1 MPDAKIGPENVG
13 RTIYQVEGFRFA
25 HNNFLSVKMLTKYK
39 VATLPYL
46 INCGIIQLSFVNE
59 LIELKGL
66 RMRAI
71 KGSTEKQDAQTRSII
86 ETARKVLVVESQAVA
101 GLESRIDSQFVDVV
115 RHLNQC
121 KHLIV
126 TGVGKSG
133 LIGKKI
139 ASTFSS
145 IGLPSLFLHAAEA
158 SHGDLGMISEE
169 DTIIA
174 ISNSGETE
182 EIVKLLPVF
191 NRIHCTLVG
200 MTGNKQS
207 SLAKRSDYVLDTSVE
222 EEACFKNLVPTAS
235 TTATLAMGDALA
247 IAFMELRGV
256 REEDFALN
264 HPGGS
269 LGRKLLTLV
278 DDLMH
283 SGTNIPRIKEDAD
296 IYQVLKEISQ
306 KRLGMTLV
314 VGDQGQLLGIIT
326 DGDLRRLIE
335 KQKDISQA
343 RAGDMMG
350 GHPKTITRD
359 TLAAKAVRIMQDH
372 SITSLAV
379 LSNDQK
385 IEGII
390 HLHDILKAGVV

>member
-1 MPDAKIGPENVG
+1 MEPSTKIRLPKDSAEN
-13 RTIYQVEGFRFA
+13 
-25 HNNFLSVKMLTKYK
+25 
-39 VATLPYL
+39 
-46 INCGIIQLSFVNE
+46 
-59 LIELKGL
+59 
-66 RMRAI
+66 
-71 KGSTEKQDAQTRSII
+71 QDARSII
-86 ETARKVLVVESQAVA
+86 ATARKVLSIESQAIA
-101 GLESRIDSQFVDVV
+101 ELENRIDSQFVDVV
-115 RHLNQC
+115 QHLNHC
-121 KHLIV
+121 KHLVV

-139 ASTFSS
+139 SSTFSS
-145 IGLPSLFLHAAEA
+145 IGLPSLFLHASEA
-158 SHGDLGMISEE
+158 SHGDLGMISDG
-169 DTIIA
+169 DTVIA

-182 EIVKLLPVF
+182 EIVKLLPIF
-191 NRIHCTLVG
+191 NRIQCTLVG
-200 MTGNKQS
+200 MTGNMQS
-207 SLAKRSDYVLDTSVE
+207 SLAKRSDYVLDVSVK
-222 EEACFKNLVPTAS
+222 EEACSKDLVPTAS

-247 IAFMELRGV
+247 MAFMELRGV
-256 REEDFALN
+256 QEEDFALN

-283 SGTNIPRIKEDAD
+283 SGEDIPRIKEDAD

-306 KRLGMTLV
+306 KRLGMTVV

-343 RAGDMMG
+343 CAKDMMVT
-350 GHPKTITRD
+350 HPKTITKD

-379 LSNDQK
+379 LSDDQK

>member
-1 MPDAKIGPENVG
+1 LKPSTKTNV
-13 RTIYQVEGFRFA
+13 
-25 HNNFLSVKMLTKYK
+25 
-39 VATLPYL
+39 
-46 INCGIIQLSFVNE
+46 
-59 LIELKGL
+59 LKNSADNL
-66 RMRAI
+66 H
-71 KGSTEKQDAQTRSII
+71 DLSII
-86 ETARKVLVVESQAVA
+86 DTARKVLNIESQAIA
-101 GLESRIDSQFVDVV
+101 ELGNRIDDQFVNVV
-115 RHLNQC
+115 HHLNQC
-121 KHLIV
+121 KHLVV

-139 ASTFSS
+139 SSTFSS
-145 IGLPSLFLHAAEA
+145 IGLPSLFLHASEA
-158 SHGDLGMISEE
+158 SHGDLGMISEG
-169 DTIIA
+169 DTVIA

-191 NRIHCTLVG
+191 NRIQCTLVG
-200 MTGNKQS
+200 MTGNMES
-207 SLAKRSDYVLDTSVE
+207 SLAKQSDYVLDVSVK
-222 EEACFKNLVPTAS
+222 EEACSKDLVPTAS

-247 IAFMELRGV
+247 MVFMELRGV

-283 SGTNIPRIKEDAD
+283 SGEDIPLIKEEAD

-314 VGDQGQLLGIIT
+314 VGNQGQLLGIIT

-343 RAGDMMG
+343 CAKDIMG

>member
-1 MPDAKIGPENVG
+1 LKPSKKQHAGSSEN
-13 RTIYQVEGFRFA
+13 
-25 HNNFLSVKMLTKYK
+25 
-39 VATLPYL
+39 
-46 INCGIIQLSFVNE
+46 
-59 LIELKGL
+59 
-66 RMRAI
+66 
-71 KGSTEKQDAQTRSII
+71 QDGQAPSIL
-86 ETARKVLVVESQAVA
+86 ETARKVLRIESQAIA
-101 GLESRIDSQFVDVV
+101 ELGNRIDDQFVNVV
-115 RHLNQC
+115 HHLNKC
-121 KHLIV
+121 KHLVV

-139 ASTFSS
+139 SSTFSS
-145 IGLPSLFLHAAEA
+145 IGLPSLFLHGAEA
-158 SHGDLGMISEE
+158 SHGDIGMISKG
-169 DTIIA
+169 DMVIA

-191 NRIHCTLVG
+191 NRIQCTLVG
-200 MTGNKQS
+200 MTGNIQS
-207 SLAKRSDYVLDTSVE
+207 SLAKRSNYVLDVSVK
-222 EEACFKNLVPTAS
+222 EEACSKDLVPTAS

-247 IAFMELRGV
+247 MAFMELRGV
-256 REEDFALN
+256 KEEDFALN

-269 LGRKLLTLV
+269 LGRKLITLV

-283 SGTNIPRIKEDAD
+283 SGEDVPRIKEDAN

-314 VGDQGQLLGIIT
+314 IGNQDLLLGIIT

-335 KQKDISQA
+335 KQEDISQA
-343 RAGDMMG
+343 CAKDMMG
-350 GHPKTITRD
+350 GHPKTITKD

-372 SITSLAV
+372 SITSLVV
-379 LSNDQK
+379 LSDDQK

>member
-1 MPDAKIGPENVG
+1 MKPP
-13 RTIYQVEGFRFA
+13 
-25 HNNFLSVKMLTKYK
+25 TK
-39 VATLPYL
+39 
-46 INCGIIQLSFVNE
+46 
-59 LIELKGL
+59 
-66 RMRAI
+66 MRAL
-71 KGSTEKQDAQTRSII
+71 KGSTENQDAQSRSII
-86 ETARKVLVVESQAVA
+86 ETARKVLSIESQAVA
-101 GLESRIDSQFVDVV
+101 DLESRIDAQFVEVV
-115 RHLNQC
+115 RHLNEC
-121 KHLIV
+121 NHLIV

-158 SHGDLGMISEE
+158 SHGDLGMISKG
-169 DTIIA
+169 DTVIA

-182 EIVKLLPVF
+182 EVVKLLPVF

-207 SLAKRSDYVLDTSVE
+207 TLAKRSDYFLDVSVE
-222 EEACFKNLVPTAS
+222 EEACSKDLVPTAS
-235 TTATLAMGDALA
+235 TTAALAMGDALA
-247 IAFMELRGV
+247 MAFMELRGV
-256 REEDFALN
+256 QEEDFALN

-278 DDLMH
+278 GDLMH
-283 SGTNIPRIKEDAD
+283 TDIPKVKENAD

-314 VGDQGQLLGIIT
+314 VGDQDQLLGIIT

-335 KQKDISQA
+335 KKKDISQA
-343 RAGDMMG
+343 CAKDMMG
-350 GHPKTITRD
+350 SNPKTIAKD

-372 SITSLAV
+372 SITALAV
-379 LSNDQK
+379 LSDDQK